1 MKWHSTFIRDNKV
14 VRMRFEPQYNYDHM
28 LLNSTEDR
36 NIEVEEEEKFVPKK
50 ILSKVPLATVTEII
64 KKGAEA

>member
-14 VRMRFEPQYNYDHM
+14 VRMRFEPKYNYDHL

-36 NIEVEEEEKFVPKK
+36 NIEVEEEEKFVPQ
-50 ILSKVPLATVTEII
+50 ATVTEII